1 MGIKHVVMLTGD
13 TYKTA
18 ERIAQEASIDE
29 FGADLLPED
38 KYEYLKKLKAEGRTI
53 AMVGDGINDSPAL
66 NLADVGLAMGQG
78 SDIAKEV
85 ADIVLSDTN
94 LRSLINLRILSEGL
108 TERLTSSFKNVMC
121 FNSGLLALGI
131 TGVITPQASSFLH
144 NASTIGFGLRNTRSY
159 LPSQKKREGTETKAK
174 PEARLSAKPKDEPKA
189 KLKGVP
195 KTLPKDKT
203 STPPKKTK
211 E

>member
-1 MGIKHVVMLTGD
+1 MENTVDAV
-13 TYKTA
+13 
-18 ERIAQEASIDE
+18 
-29 FGADLLPED
+29 
-38 KYEYLKKLKAEGRTI
+38 
-53 AMVGDGINDSPAL
+53 
-66 NLADVGLAMGQG
+66 
-78 SDIAKEV
+78 KEV

-108 TERLTSSFKNVMC
+108 TKRLTSSFKNVMC

-159 LPSQKKREGTETKAK
+159 LPSREKKEGTETKV
-174 PEARLSAKPKDEPKA
+174 KPKGAPA
-189 KLKGVP
+189 A
-195 KTLPKDKT
+195 LPEDKT